1 MITEQQLMPIGKFL
15 KTHALKGELNMYI
28 DIDSDFLSEGYPLV
42 VRLDGIFV
50 PFYVATARP
59 KATFTMLVRLDG
71 VSSEEEARKFVNH
84 EVYAL
89 RSDLAEFLGCDEE
102 ELEDD
107 IENLVG
113 YKAFADDGKP
123 IGTVEDI
130 DDSTENV
137 LLIISRDDGDTIYVP
152 AADEFITAVD
162 DDARTVTLSLP
173 EGLVDLNKKNEQ

>member
-28 DIDSDFLSEGYPLV
+28 DIDSDFISEGYPLV

-102 ELEDD
+102 ELEEDTG
-107 IENLVG
+107 NLLG
-113 YKAFADDGKP
+113 YKAFADDGTP

-137 LLIISRDDGDTIYVP
+137 LLIISRDGDTIYVP

>member
-1 MITEQQLMPIGKFL
+1 MP
-15 KTHALKGELNMYI
+15 
-28 DIDSDFLSEGYPLV
+28 
-42 VRLDGIFV
+42 
-50 PFYVATARP
+50 
-59 KATFTMLVRLDG
+59 
-71 VSSEEEARKFVNH
+71 
-84 EVYAL
+84 AL

-102 ELEDD
+102 ELEEDAG
-107 IENLVG
+107 NLLG